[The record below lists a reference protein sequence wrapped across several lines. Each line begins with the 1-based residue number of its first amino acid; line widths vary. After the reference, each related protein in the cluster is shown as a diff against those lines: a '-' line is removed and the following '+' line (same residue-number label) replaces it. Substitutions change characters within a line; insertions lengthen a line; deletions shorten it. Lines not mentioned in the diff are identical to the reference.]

1 MDDNIKFHGV
11 EGNTADKV
19 YARAID
25 DHMMA
30 AYNLMKILYPDFKGY
45 QVRVAEEEDGH
56 VRTRFYMIPYD
67 PKEGHE
73 YDR

>member
-45 QVRVAEEEDGH
+45 QVEVTEEEDGH

-67 PKEGHE
+67 PKDGHE